1 MALRDVVVGTPPAV
15 AEVVARVEESTATL
29 TNRRGR
35 SLLAGFTAAHFSHHV
50 SNSLL
55 NPLLPF
61 IRDSFTLSYEQSG
74 LLVSAFSVSLGLS
87 NAPIGVLADRVG
99 SRPVIVVGLVLTGA
113 VSAALALA
121 GAYWQLLLLL
131 VLMGLIAGTYHSPAA
146 ALIARAFPK
155 GVRGAAMGFHITG
168 GHLSFFAAPLAAAAL
183 VSATGTWRTPYL
195 WLAFAPVVTGAI
207 IWFLA
212 PRAHERPPG
221 SLDRLAVF
229 RDLREVVGLVGPLV
243 SCSLLFQMVYAA
255 LIAFTSLYLVDAR
268 GISPTIAA
276 AVFGVPQ
283 LVGVFCAPMAG
294 HLSDRLGRRAVI
306 LIGMVGLG
314 PALYSLVLVPNELI
328 LLPLLAIGL
337 AASMRSTVTEVYVMD
352 NAPAHRRATVL
363 GSYYMLSQELG
374 GLAAPFFGALAGVVG
389 IAAAFSAATLSLAG
403 LSVLV
408 LLAHRRL

>member
-155 GVRGAAMGFHITG
+155 GVRA
-168 GHLSFFAAPLAAAAL
+168 
-183 VSATGTWRTPYL
+183 GTWRTPYL

-212 PRAHERPPG
+212 PRAHERPPA

-389 IAAAFSAATLSLAG
+389 IAAAFSAATLGLAG